1 MLVLKNVKI
10 LDGHKTMKPVS
21 GKAIIIDDEK
31 IQDIID
37 EKDIPQGAEAVDLG
51 GQYLLPG
58 LINLHVHIPSSGKPS
73 KKKTDYKKLG
83 ALLKY
88 KIVRLVIAKMCEGYA
103 KQQLL
108 SGTTTIRAVGGVLDF
123 DTKLRDKINSGEAVG
138 PRILAA
144 NQAIGVPGGHMDG
157 SVAVAVNSADEG
169 VEMVRKLNKEKVD
182 LIKIMIT
189 GGVLDAEVP
198 GEPGD
203 LKMPAEYVK
212 AICDEAHKFGYQVAA
227 HVEGNEGMV
236 VALENGVDTVEHG
249 GKVSDE
255 VIELFKKTGAKL
267 ICTLSPTIPF
277 AKLSQDVTG
286 FSDMDVLNGTALY
299 KYMDELYNICL
310 DKQIPLGLGTDTG
323 CPYVTQYDM
332 WRELEYFCKVCDV
345 TPKLAIHSATLLNA
359 QIAGIDDE
367 VGSIEPG
374 KSADFM
380 VVKDNP
386 LDDVRALRNPS
397 HVFFRGSEVDI
408 SKLKKID
415 IVEEAL
421 Q

>member
-1 MLVLKNVKI
+1 MQVIKNFI
-10 LDGHKTMKPVS
+10 LLDGHKTMKPVS

-83 ALLKY
+83 SLLKY

-157 SVAVAVNSADEG
+157 SVAVAVNSIDEA

-277 AKLSQDVTG
+277 AKLSQEVTG

-367 VGSIEPG
+367 VGSIEVG

-380 VVKDNP
+380 VVEENP
-386 LDDVRALRNPS
+386 LDNIRALRTPT
-397 HVFFRGSEVDI
+397 HVFFRGNEVDI
-408 SKLKKID
+408 SKLKKIP
-415 IVEEAL
+415 IVEQAL
-421 Q
+421 N

>member
-1 MLVLKNVKI
+1 MQVIKNFI
-10 LDGHKTMKPVS
+10 LLDGHKTMKPVS
-21 GKAIIIDDEK
+21 DKAIIIDDEK

-37 EKDIPQGAEAVDLG
+37 EKDIPEGAEAVDLG

-83 ALLKY
+83 SLLKY

-157 SVAVAVNSADEG
+157 SVAVAVNSADEA

-277 AKLSQDVTG
+277 AKLSQEVTG

-359 QIAGIDDE
+359 QIAGIADE
-367 VGSIEPG
+367 VGSIEVG

-386 LDDVRALRNPS
+386 LDNVRALRNPS

-408 SKLKKID
+408 SKLKKIP
-415 IVEEAL
+415 IVEQAL
-421 Q
+421 N